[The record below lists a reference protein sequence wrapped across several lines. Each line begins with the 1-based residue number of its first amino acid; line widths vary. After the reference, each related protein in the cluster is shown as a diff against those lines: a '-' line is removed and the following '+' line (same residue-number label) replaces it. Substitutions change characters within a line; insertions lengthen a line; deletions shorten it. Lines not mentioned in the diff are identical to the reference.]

1 MGGVAVVTDS
11 SAGIPSDLVDELGIR
26 VVPVDVL
33 VDGVVLPPGGSID
46 LAQAVTD
53 GVKVTTSRST
63 PEAFERVFAALADEG
78 FDQVVVATLSSKLSG
93 TFESAVLAGRP
104 VPLK

>member
-63 PEAFERVFAALADEG
+63 PEAFERVFRL
-78 FDQVVVATLSSKLSG
+78 
-93 TFESAVLAGRP
+93 
-104 VPLK
+104 